1 MQLSFQDERDVCQ
14 TKVRNLCKGVAL
26 HSAHGKANTV
36 TKHELHSHCK
46 IKKKLH
52 GWSLVVENP
61 I

>member
-46 IKKKLH
+46 IKKASWLE
-52 GWSLVVENP
+52 SCS
-61 I
+61 